1 MFDKLSEELKAARI
15 RSGIS
20 LQQLAAKTRIDLK
33 FLEYIEDGNF
43 SFLPELYVKAFLKEY
58 IRFVG
63 LDEKLILKKFEVYK
77 LGKEYVDPPQETLI
91 DKIKE
96 LKENRFEKEKENLYS
111 KPVPSYTP
119 PPAEPGNPFS
129 AFFMDRKNVLL
140 VSAVAGLLV
149 LFLAVY
155 LLFIKKSPEI
165 IVEKPYDELVNESK
179 ERYIE
184 NRPNKSSVDSPTVN
198 SVKSDSLMLVV
209 TAKDTCWVKVLID
222 DSKKEEFNLYP
233 NNHIFLS
240 AASNFK
246 ITFGN
251 SFRVQLQLNNKPLIF
266 EAKTKVSIVYID
278 GKGLNYLNPTINQ
291 KK

>member
-15 RSGIS
+15 RTGIS

-43 SFLPELYVKAFLKEY
+43 SFLPDLYVKAFLKEY

-63 LDEKLILKKFEVYK
+63 LDEKLMFKKYEAYK
-77 LGKEYVDPPQETLI
+77 LGKEYVEPPQETLI

-96 LKENRFEKEKENLYS
+96 LKENKFEKEKVNLYS
-111 KPVPSYTP
+111 KPVPAYTSP
-119 PPAEPGNPFS
+119 PSEPNNPLN
-129 AFFMDRKNVLL
+129 AFFMDKKNLFL
-140 VSAVAGLLV
+140 ISAVAGLLV

-155 LLFIKKSPEI
+155 FLFIKKSPDI

-184 NRPNKSSVDSPTVN
+184 NEPDKSSADSTAIN
-198 SVKSDSLMLVV
+198 SVKSDSLRLQV
-209 TAKDTCWVKVLID
+209 TAKDTCWVNTIID
-222 DSKKEEFNLYP
+222 GSKKEEFNLYP
-233 NNHIFLS
+233 HSSKLLS
-240 AASNFK
+240 AAYSLK

-251 SFRVQLQLNNKPLIF
+251 SFKVQLILNG
-266 EAKTKVSIVYID
+266 KTLNFDPKTNVSTISVD
-278 GKGLNYLNPTINQ
+278 GKGISYLNPAINP

>member
-15 RSGIS
+15 RAGLS

-58 IRFVG
+58 IKFVG
-63 LDEKLILKKFEVYK
+63 LEEKLVFKKYEAYK
-77 LGKEYVDPPQETLI
+77 LGKEYVEPAQETLL

-96 LKENRFEKEKENLYS
+96 LKENKVEKEKVNPYS
-111 KPVPSYTP
+111 KPVSYQSSP
-119 PPAEPGNPFS
+119 PTNPLNTFLMDKKNLLFAS
-129 AFFMDRKNVLL
+129 VVVGVMIIFF
-140 VSAVAGLLV
+140 
-149 LFLAVY
+149 AVY
-155 LLFIKKSPEI
+155 FIFIKRSPDI

-184 NRPNKSSVDSPTVN
+184 DEPKKLPVDSNAGN
-198 SVKSDSLMLVV
+198 STKSDTLKLLV
-209 TAKDTCWVKVLID
+209 TANDSCWVKALID
-222 DSKKEEFNLYP
+222 DSIKEEFKLIP
-233 NNHIFLS
+233 HGHKLLS
-240 AASNFK
+240 AVSNFK

-251 SFRVQLQLNNKPLIF
+251 SSRIQLQLNNKPLNF
-266 EAKTKVSIVYID
+266 EAKSKVSFVSID
-278 GKGLNYLNPTINQ
+278 AKGLNYLNSTINP

>member
-1 MFDKLSEELKAARI
+1 MFDKLSEELKAARV

-20 LQQLAAKTRIDLK
+20 LQQLANKSRIDIK

-58 IRFVG
+58 IKFVG
-63 LDEKLILKKFEVYK
+63 LDEKLILKKYEAYK
-77 LGKEYVDPPQETLI
+77 LGKEYVEPPQETLI

-96 LKENRFEKEKENLYS
+96 LKENRFEKEKEKQYS
-111 KPVPSYTP
+111 KPVSYKAPSS
-119 PPAEPGNPFS
+119 AEQDKPSNTFLRDKRN
-129 AFFMDRKNVLL
+129 MLL
-140 VSAVAGLLV
+140 AGIVAGILV
-149 LFLAVY
+149 LFIAVY
-155 LLFIKKSPEI
+155 FFYFKKSPDI

-184 NRPNKSSVDSPTVN
+184 NETNKAPVDSLANKSVN
-198 SVKSDSLMLVV
+198 SDSLRLLI
-209 TAKDTCWVKVLID
+209 TAYDSCWVNALLD
-222 DSKKEEFNLYP
+222 GSKKEEFKLYP
-233 NNHIFLS
+233 HNNKLLS

-251 SFRVQLQLNNKPLIF
+251 SYRVQLQLNDKPLNF
-266 EAKTKVSIVYID
+266 EAKTNVSNVYID
-278 GKGLNYLNPTINQ
+278 SNGLNYLNPTINQ